1 MHEDKK
7 NNNFRRLEVFHW
19 QYAPRIQNEGI
30 ALLLAAICQPLPAMQ
45 ICPTDSFSKDGQW
58 RFQGNISLSS
68 VNLSGTLSES
78 KRESYDD
85 KCVIFSDAKFR
96 STLSRKLKMPNK
108 S

>member
-7 NNNFRRLEVFHW
+7 NNHFLRLEVFHW
-19 QYAPRIQNEGI
+19 QYAPRIQNEGR
-30 ALLLAAICQPLPAMQ
+30 ALLLAAICQPLPAKQ

-58 RFQGNISLSS
+58 RFQGNIRLSS

-78 KRESYDD
+78 KREYYDD
-85 KCVIFSDAKFR
+85 KYVIFADARSRSTFSRKFR
-96 STLSRKLKMPNK
+96 MSKK

>member
-7 NNNFRRLEVFHW
+7 NNNFLRLEVFHW
-19 QYAPRIQNEGI
+19 QYAPRIQNEGR
-30 ALLLAAICQPLPAMQ
+30 ALLLAMICQPLPAMQ
-45 ICPTDSFSKDGQW
+45 ICSTDNFNKDGQW
-58 RFQGNISLSS
+58 RFLGNIRLSS

-85 KCVIFSDAKFR
+85 KCVIFVDARFR
-96 STLSRKLKMPNK
+96 STLSQKSRMPNK